1 MKLSNKILIGFFGF
15 IFLYM
20 TAAFTELGLRGT
32 SSAVNM
38 SNSVSESVDID
49 KVTYL
54 VVDGI
59 EQSVIIIG
67 SDKARL
73 EVYSPTGD
81 LLQKLQYTISGD
93 TLTLGKLEAELNG
106 GIWISVFVPKNSLEN
121 LVIRNASVNIEQLEQ
136 NQINIS
142 QTQGRVNMYSGNI
155 IGTFN
160 LEASNGAY
168 FSLSNSQIDTL
179 SLQLES
185 SQITMHTLSPA
196 KLLKCSLKNNS
207 YLRITAPG
215 EVQFTKDETS
225 RVQFN

>member
-32 SSAVNM
+32 SSAVNV

-54 VVDGI
+54 VVDGV

-81 LLQKLQYTISGD
+81 LLHKLQYTVSGD

-142 QTQGRVNMYSGNI
+142 QNQGRVNMYSGNI
-155 IGTFN
+155 IETFN
-160 LEASNGAY
+160 LEASSGAY

-196 KLLKCSLKNNS
+196 KLLKGSLKNNS